1 MRPGRLGFSDQG
13 ASLIRRRVRYY
24 HALIALIA
32 VMFAAELTMHFTH
45 QGWSR
50 WLLTAIA
57 LVATALAMGSGL
69 TPADLGLTRD
79 TFGRGLRVS
88 VVIVPVV
95 IAAIAIGLMIAPVRK
110 LFHNEVYRDLNTAL
124 LSAFA
129 LIPLQTVISEELLF
143 RGVLL
148 DALLR
153 HHSAR
158 VAVGVQA
165 IPFGLWHIVS
175 STGLSESNAGIGE
188 AAASPAPCSRFS
200 AQSPSPPSLARFS
213 AGYGCAPAASYRR
226 SPCTGRPTA
235 PSPSPL
241 RPRGN

>member
-143 RGVLL
+143 RGGVAGAVLEVL
-148 DALLR
+148 GAVAFTTVAGPVFGWLRVRTGSLLPAIAL
-153 HHSAR
+153 HWAANGA
-158 VAVGVQA
+158 VAV
-165 IPFGLWHIVS
+165 
-175 STGLSESNAGIGE
+175 
-188 AAASPAPCSRFS
+188 AAA
-200 AQSPSPPSLARFS
+200 
-213 AGYGCAPAASYRR
+213 AAWQL
-226 SPCTGRPTA
+226 T
-235 PSPSPL
+235 
-241 RPRGN
+241 